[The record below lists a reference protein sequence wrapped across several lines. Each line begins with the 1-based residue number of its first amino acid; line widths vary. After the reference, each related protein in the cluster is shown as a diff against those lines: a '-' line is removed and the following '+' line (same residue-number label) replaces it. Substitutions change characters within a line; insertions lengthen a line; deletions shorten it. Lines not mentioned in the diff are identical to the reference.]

1 MSFGSYGGDYV
12 NSSFS
17 NPPHTGSHAIIFWW
31 TYIRWQS
38 GTVTSHLNA
47 KWFRPS
53 PRFYPYGPT
62 LSQLSGN
69 LVREQGF
76 AAHQAFLASTRSVS
90 NRSDNN
96 STSSTTRNNFEG
108 SRSNNGSRGGGKGR
122 GKGRGGRGK
131 GRGGGA
137 NQTQAQTQNSGGTA
151 LCNSVLSS
159 DSAVVALASCGTNN
173 LFAGNYNVEGVF
185 GPSPTN
191 IVCQICFHPG
201 HSAVACPSRYSQ
213 NSNAAL
219 ASLPAGEHNETTW
232 FPDSGASSH
241 ITNDLDNQLLKA
253 SSQGSVYPITLINQP
268 RDRWLLR
275 QSQLQV
281 LRGIVVLVIVVIEY

>member
-137 NQTQAQTQNSGGTA
+137 NQTQAQTQNSGG
-151 LCNSVLSS
+151 
-159 DSAVVALASCGTNN
+159 
-173 LFAGNYNVEGVF
+173 NYNVEGVF

>member
-1 MSFGSYGGDYV
+1 MSTLAFLIHLTQGHMRSSFG
-12 NSSFS
+12 
-17 NPPHTGSHAIIFWW
+17 
-31 TYIRWQS
+31 
-38 GTVTSHLNA
+38 
-47 KWFRPS
+47 
-53 PRFYPYGPT
+53 GPT
-62 LSQLSGN
+62 FVGSQGLSPPISTPSGFGPPPGFILTARPCLN
-69 LVREQGF
+69 CLEIWEQGF

>member
-1 MSFGSYGGDYV
+1 MSTLAFLIHLTQGHMRSSFG
-12 NSSFS
+12 
-17 NPPHTGSHAIIFWW
+17 
-31 TYIRWQS
+31 
-38 GTVTSHLNA
+38 
-47 KWFRPS
+47 
-53 PRFYPYGPT
+53 GPT
-62 LSQLSGN
+62 FVGSQGLSPPISTPSGFGPPP
-69 LVREQGF
+69 GF
-76 AAHQAFLASTRSVS
+76 ILTARPCL
-90 NRSDNN
+90 NCLEIW
-96 STSSTTRNNFEG
+96 NNFEG

>member
-137 NQTQAQTQNSGGTA
+137 NQTQAQTQNSGG
-151 LCNSVLSS
+151 
-159 DSAVVALASCGTNN
+159 
-173 LFAGNYNVEGVF
+173 
-185 GPSPTN
+185 
-191 IVCQICFHPG
+191 